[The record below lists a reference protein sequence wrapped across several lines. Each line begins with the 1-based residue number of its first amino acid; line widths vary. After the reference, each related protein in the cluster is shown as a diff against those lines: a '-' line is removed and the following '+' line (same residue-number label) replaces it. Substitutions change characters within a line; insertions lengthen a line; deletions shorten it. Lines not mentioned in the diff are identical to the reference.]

1 MVIRRLGVWSV
12 ARLYGAILAVMGLLI
27 GACFA
32 LAATIGGMAGAMRNS
47 DSGFASGAWGALFGV
62 GAIIILP
69 LFYGVLGVVTG
80 AIAAA
85 LYNLFAGMLGGIEI
99 EMDTQP

>member
-1 MVIRRLGVWSV
+1 MVIRRFGVWSV
-12 ARLYGAILAVMGLLI
+12 ARLYGAMLAAMGLFF
-27 GACFA
+27 GACVA
-32 LAATIGGMAGAMRNS
+32 LAATVGGMAGAMRNT
-47 DSGFASGAWGALFGV
+47 DSGLASGALGALFGV

-69 LFYGVLGVVTG
+69 LFYGVLGVVSG

-85 LYNLFAGMLGGIEI
+85 LYNLFAGMFGGIEI